1 MVFLKGGNLILM
13 NHIRNRLNLNNKIF
27 AFDTFEGMSEPTIY
41 DKDLKD
47 VPADKTFEI
56 YKQRDEKW
64 CYGGLEEVKK
74 NILVYLIKIMLKTLI
89 LSKEKSRKH

>member
-1 MVFLKGGNLILM
+1 MSTSSPLVNNSINKLYFKKKITGDFVECGVFKGGNLILM

-27 AFDTFEGMSEPTIY
+27 AFDTFEGMSEPTTY

-56 YKQRDEKW
+56 YKQV
-64 CYGGLEEVKK
+64 VK
-74 NILVYLIKIMLKTLI
+74 NGVMGV
-89 LSKEKSRKH
+89 